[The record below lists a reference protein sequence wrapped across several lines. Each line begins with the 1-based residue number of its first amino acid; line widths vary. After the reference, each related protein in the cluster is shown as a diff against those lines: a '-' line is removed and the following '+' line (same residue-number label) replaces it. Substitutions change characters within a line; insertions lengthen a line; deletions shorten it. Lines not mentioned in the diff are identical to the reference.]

1 MELGRKASGGHVK
14 VTRKIL
20 WIALIA
26 LGLSAFAAACTGDDA
41 SSTSPAAQSTEEI
54 AKEESAPAMESAGSA
69 ESARK
74 GDEKLAP
81 ELRGIAS
88 WINSEPITVA
98 DQLGKVVLI
107 DFWTYT
113 CVNCIR
119 TLPYLKEWHD
129 KYADRGLVIIGVHSP
144 EFDFERLREN
154 VIKAVGEFG
163 IEYPVAQDNN
173 FGTWRAYDNRFWP
186 AKYLIDGDGFIRYTH
201 FGEGAYDETE
211 KKIRELL
218 TEVGADLSGLSVNT
232 DPEPGIDP
240 NARGATASG
249 GPTRELYAG
258 YERNH
263 GALLSRS
270 SPPYILHEEYYQKR
284 DADILYTDPGTHE
297 NQFLYLNGLWRNG
310 DESIMHARETEDYDD
325 YIALKFFAT
334 SVNAVM
340 TLEESLGYAV
350 RLTLDGMALGPEQ
363 AGVDVMYDDDGNS
376 FVMVNEPRMYNLVN
390 LAEFG
395 GHELTLSSN
404 SSDFALFAFTF
415 GVYEGGE
422 PG

>member
-1 MELGRKASGGHVK
+1 MSA
-14 VTRKIL
+14 TRKIL

-26 LGLSAFAAACTGDDA
+26 LGLSAVAAACGGDDV
-41 SSTSPAAQSTEEI
+41 SSISPAAEATAEV
-54 AKEESAPAMESAGSA
+54 AKEESAPATAQPASRTET
-69 ESARK
+69 ARK

-81 ELRGIAS
+81 ELRGITG
-88 WINSEPITVA
+88 WINSEPLTVSG
-98 DQLGKVVLI
+98 QLGKVVLI

-119 TLPYLKEWHD
+119 TLPYLKDWYD
-129 KYADRGLVIIGVHSP
+129 KYADKGLVIIGVHTP
-144 EFDFERLREN
+144 EFDFERIREN
-154 VIKAVGEFG
+154 VVDAMEKYGIK
-163 IEYPVAQDNN
+163 YPVAQDNN
-173 FGTWRAYDNRFWP
+173 FGTWRAYENRFWP

-211 KKIRELL
+211 QRIRELL
-218 TEVGADLSGLSVNT
+218 TEVGADLSSIAAGT
-232 DPEPGIDP
+232 DPGPEIDP
-240 NARGATASG
+240 GARAATSSG

-258 YERNH
+258 YERNNS
-263 GALLSRS
+263 ALLSRS
-270 SPPYILHEEYYQKR
+270 VPPYILHEEYYKKS
-284 DADILYTDPGTHE
+284 DADTLYTDPGTHE

-310 DESIMHARETEDYDD
+310 PESIMHARETEGYED
-325 YIALKFFAT
+325 YIALKVFAT

-340 TLEESLGYAV
+340 TLEDSQGYTV
-350 RLTLDGMALGPEQ
+350 RLTLNGMALGLDQ
-363 AGVDVMYDDDGNS
+363 AGVDVMYDDEGHSYVLVD
-376 FVMVNEPRMYNLVN
+376 EPRMYNLMN

-415 GVYEGGE
+415 GVYMGGE